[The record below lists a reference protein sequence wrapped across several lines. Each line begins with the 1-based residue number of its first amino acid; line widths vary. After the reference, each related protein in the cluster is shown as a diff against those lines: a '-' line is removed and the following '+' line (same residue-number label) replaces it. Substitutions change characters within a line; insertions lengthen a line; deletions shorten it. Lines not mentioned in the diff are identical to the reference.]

1 MTSLSRYEKLEKP
14 CGEGTFG
21 VVYKAKDL
29 HTGEY
34 KALKKIKVDMSDE
47 GVLSTELREI
57 SLLRDI
63 AHANIV
69 R

>member
-1 MTSLSRYEKLEKP
+1 MSSLARFDRLEKP

-21 VVYKAKDL
+21 VVYKARDL
-29 HTGEY
+29 KTGEY

-63 AHANIV
+63 SHPNIV
-69 R
+69 K